1 MTPSWQESFEF
12 DLPGIY
18 GSGKNAEVRRPLT
31 FSRLRLRTAQHC
43 FGCHHHA
50 SDRTALSANTGS
62 LLTQPASICTQVF
75 NHGGAG
81 GVVTLSIWDKDVL
94 GKDDL
99 LGSFRLDLHAMTG
112 PMNRLEDVWIE
123 AEGRVPS
130 LAEFK
135 KK

>member
-1 MTPSWQESFEF
+1 M
-12 DLPGIY
+12 
-18 GSGKNAEVRRPLT
+18 
-31 FSRLRLRTAQHC
+31 
-43 FGCHHHA
+43 
-50 SDRTALSANTGS
+50 
-62 LLTQPASICTQVF
+62 F

-112 PMNRLEDVWIE
+112 QMNRLEDVWIE

>member
-1 MTPSWQESFEF
+1 MRQTGLCS
-12 DLPGIY
+12 LC
-18 GSGKNAEVRRPLT
+18 
-31 FSRLRLRTAQHC
+31 QHKPWLS
-43 FGCHHHA
+43 
-50 SDRTALSANTGS
+50 SDPTCL
-62 LLTQPASICTQVF
+62 CTQVF

>member
-1 MTPSWQESFEF
+1 MRILLLIFGVVA
-12 DLPGIY
+12 LP
-18 GSGKNAEVRRPLT
+18 PLSAKT
-31 FSRLRLRTAQHC
+31 KPR
-43 FGCHHHA
+43 
-50 SDRTALSANTGS
+50 LSANTSPGS

-99 LGSFRLDLHAMTG
+99 LGSFRLDLHAMEG
-112 PMNRLEDVWIE
+112 PPMNRLEDVWIE

>member
-1 MTPSWQESFEF
+1 MF
-12 DLPGIY
+12 D
-18 GSGKNAEVRRPLT
+18 
-31 FSRLRLRTAQHC
+31 
-43 FGCHHHA
+43 
-50 SDRTALSANTGS
+50 
-62 LLTQPASICTQVF
+62 
-75 NHGGAG
+75 HGGAG

-123 AEGRVPS
+123 AEGRGPS
-130 LAEFK
+130 LAETLRGSETLRNFK